1 MQLTAETVEMAV
13 SMLAQVIE
21 GSARNENEQNSTVLE
36 ITASYLTDLATFL
49 NNSNETINSIVSGI
63 KRKSNVSLTQ
73 SYTNCSRWL
82 KV

>member
-21 GSARNENEQNSTVLE
+21 GSARNENEQDSAVLNT
-36 ITASYLTDLATFL
+36 TASYLTDLATFL

-63 KRKSNVSLTQ
+63 KPKSSISLTQ
-73 SYTNCSRWL
+73 
-82 KV
+82 